1 MLILYI
7 AIMVFAVGADQLTK
21 ALIYGHDAAFIPG
34 FIRLESV
41 ENRGMVWGLMNGVN
55 WFVPVVS
62 VLTLAVIGIIM
73 YIMIKH
79 VETMHPLIGVAF
91 SCIIGGAIGNLIDRV
106 FLGYVR
112 DFLCTEFISFPVFN
126 VADAFVTCGAILLG
140 VMLIFTKP
148 GRALL
153 AELFPEDEK
162 KKEEEA

>member
-34 FIRLESV
+34 FLRLESV

-73 YIMIKH
+73 YVVIKH
-79 VETMHPLIGVAF
+79 VKTMHPLIGVALA
-91 SCIIGGAIGNLIDRV
+91 CIIGGAIGNLIDRM
-106 FLGYVR
+106 FLGFVR

-148 GRALL
+148 GHAFL

-162 KKEEEA
+162 KKKKEA

>member
-140 VMLIFTKP
+140 VMLILTKP